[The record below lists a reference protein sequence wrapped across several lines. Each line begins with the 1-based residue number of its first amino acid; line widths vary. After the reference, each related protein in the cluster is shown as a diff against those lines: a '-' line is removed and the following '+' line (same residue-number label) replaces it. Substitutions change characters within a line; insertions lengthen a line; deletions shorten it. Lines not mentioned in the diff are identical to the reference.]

1 MKIKSSDFIAGI
13 FVIAGLVT
21 IIAMFVV
28 VRGQFER
35 QDSYH
40 SYFNNVAGLRP
51 GASVIYE
58 GYIIGTV
65 EDITPEATD
74 KGMTFRVDLGVTAG
88 WAIPR
93 DSMAEIS
100 ALSLLSAQSIQI
112 VAGQEAALAPGDLI
126 PSRPASNLM
135 LELGRTADQFA
146 EIASTSLVPL
156 LITIEE
162 LLNEEARDALSGLTN
177 LTASVNDGVPAI
189 LEKVERTAGN
199 LETASQSVAKMAGN
213 ETQEAVTAAIG
224 DMLEAAD
231 NINDASLAIKT
242 ASDDTSKMVIDVT
255 KTVENTWITEING
268 TLTRIDNAA
277 MKLEDISQSVLTSA
291 GNIEELTGG
300 EIPQKIKTII
310 ENVEE
315 IRGNLAIASE
325 SVVTAADNAAEL
337 SDISEDRIE
346 AFLQKLENAALN
358 VEEMTAR
365 LRDDPSIIIRGSN

>member
-199 LETASQSVAKMAGN
+199 LETASQSVAEMAGN

>member
-112 VAGQEAALAPGDLI
+112 VAGQEAALSPGDLI
-126 PSRPASNLM
+126 PSRPATNLM

-189 LEKVERTAGN
+189 LKKVERTAGN
-199 LETASQSVAKMAGN
+199 LETASQSVAEMAGN
-213 ETQEAVTAAIG
+213 ETQEAVTTAIG

-268 TLTRIDNAA
+268 TLTRIDSAA
-277 MKLEDISQSVLTSA
+277 MKLEDISQSVLKSA

>member
-112 VAGQEAALAPGDLI
+112 VAGQEAALSPGDLI

-189 LEKVERTAGN
+189 LKKVERTAGN
-199 LETASQSVAKMAGN
+199 LETASQSVAEMAGN
-213 ETQEAVTAAIG
+213 ETQEAVTTAIG

-242 ASDDTSKMVIDVT
+242 ASYDTSKMVIDVT

-268 TLTRIDNAA
+268 TLTRIDSAA
-277 MKLEDISQSVLTSA
+277 MKLEDISQSVLKSA